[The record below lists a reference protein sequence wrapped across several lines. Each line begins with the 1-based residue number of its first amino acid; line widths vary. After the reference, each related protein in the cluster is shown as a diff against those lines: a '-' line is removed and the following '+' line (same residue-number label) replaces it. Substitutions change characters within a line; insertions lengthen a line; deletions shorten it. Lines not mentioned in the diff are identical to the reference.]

1 MGTMLRIAIL
11 TIAMVCLTVV
21 GHATTIEYTA
31 TQISGPQWQYTY
43 TVTGS
48 FADGDFLSID
58 FDANTF
64 ADLQDPPPQVTDWD
78 AIVFQA
84 DSALGSNG
92 AFSAMA
98 LKGNPSL
105 PVTFTVLFNFLGM
118 GTPGSQAFSIYN
130 FDGDELESGTT
141 ILAGQTAPVPEP
153 GTLLLLLSGAGAL
166 TRKFR
171 KSA

>member
-11 TIAMVCLTVV
+11 TITMVCLTVV

-58 FDANTF
+58 FDANAF
-64 ADLQDPPPQVTDWD
+64 ADLQDPPQVTDWNADVWQSD
-78 AIVFQA
+78 A
-84 DSALGSNG
+84 ALGSNG
-92 AFSAMA
+92 AFNAMA
-98 LKGNPSL
+98 QKGNPSV

-118 GTPGSQAFSIYN
+118 GTPGSQAFSV
-130 FDGDELESGTT
+130 FGADGSTEDGTT

>member
-21 GHATTIEYTA
+21 GHASTIEYTA

-43 TVTGS
+43 TVTGA
-48 FADGDFLSID
+48 FASGDFLSID

-64 ADLQDPPPQVTDWD
+64 ANLQDPPQVTGWSADVWQSD
-78 AIVFQA
+78 AM
-84 DSALGSNG
+84 LGSNG
-92 AFSAMA
+92 AFNAMA
-98 LKGNPSL
+98 LNDNPSV
-105 PVTFTVLFNFLGM
+105 PVTFTVMFNFLGM
-118 GTPGSQAFSIYN
+118 GTPGSQAFSIYS
-130 FDGDELESGTT
+130 FDATELESGTT

-153 GTLLLLLSGAGAL
+153 GTLLLLLSGAGAMA
-166 TRKFR
+166 RKFR

>member
-11 TIAMVCLTVV
+11 TVAMVCLTVV

-31 TQISGPQWQYTY
+31 SQIAGTQWQYTY
-43 TVTGS
+43 TVTGRS

-64 ADLQDPPPQVTDWD
+64 ADLQNPPQVTDWD
-78 AIVFQA
+78 AIVFERSA
-84 DSALGSNG
+84 DLLSNG

-98 LKGNPSL
+98 LKDNPSL

-118 GTPGSQAFSIYN
+118 GTPGSQAFSI
-130 FDGDELESGTT
+130 FGSDGSMEDGTT